1 MTETC
6 AASSSRPVV
15 SFVRRSTRMRA
26 PHQRAWHQHRHRYL
40 VEVEREV
47 LSTSVAVGPPLDLAG
62 LFGRSGPLIVEI
74 GPGAGEAI
82 LAAARRRP
90 EANLLAFEVHQPSL
104 ARLVKLLADTDL
116 GNVRLVEADAVA
128 GIRRLLPAGSIAE
141 LWTYFPDPWPKARHH
156 KRRILGPE
164 FADLAAVRIA
174 PGGIWRLATDWA
186 EYAEQMRGVL
196 DRHPDFVADR
206 PAEAGGRPDRPV
218 TRFEQRGLDAGREIV
233 DLAYRR
239 R

>member
-1 MTETC
+1 M
-6 AASSSRPVV
+6 RP
-15 SFVRRSTRMRA
+15 
-26 PHQRAWHQHRHRYL
+26 PHERAWHQHRHRYL
-40 VEVEREV
+40 IEVEREHT
-47 LSTSVAVGPPLDLAG
+47 STSVAAGPPLDLVD
-62 LFGRSGPLIVEI
+62 LFGRPGPLIVEI
-74 GPGAGEAI
+74 GPGAGEA
-82 LAAARRRP
+82 LLLGASTRP

-104 ARLVKLLADTDL
+104 ARLVKRLADTDL

-128 GIRRLLPAGSIAE
+128 GIRRLLPESSIDE

-156 KRRILGPE
+156 KRRILGQD
-164 FADLAAVRIA
+164 FAELAAGRIA

-186 EYAEQMRGVL
+186 DYAEQMRGVL

-206 PAEAGGRPDRPV
+206 TAAAGPDRAV
-218 TRFEQRGLDAGREIV
+218 TRFEQRGLDAGRKIV